1 MDMTNGNLKI
11 WTGKKQSVGK
21 MVGKDTE
28 ATNAVYKDLPK
39 STQALQ
45 EKIHEIIFKRF
56 LTRKINGGR

>member
-11 WTGKKQSVGK
+11 WTGKKQSAGK
-21 MVGKDTE
+21 MVGEDTE